1 MFEMNRGGLGI
12 GKIVQVGFEFL
23 LEECLC
29 YCKDSICKTSTVVF
43 DSLTN

>member
-12 GKIVQVGFEFL
+12 GKIVQVGFELFL
-23 LEECLC
+23 GEYLC
-29 YCKDSICKTSTVVF
+29 YCKDLICKTSTVVF